1 MEIRKF
7 GATKVC
13 HITSA
18 HSRYDVRIFHKQ
30 CKSLAANGY
39 DVTLL
44 VNDDVENEQI
54 DGVHIRS
61 TNFQPRNRFER
72 MIMSR
77 RLIEAEAIAINA
89 DIYHLHDPELL
100 PVGLRLKKTGK
111 TVVFDSHEDYLLTIA
126 DKNWIFRPLRPI
138 VRTFYG
144 WYEKYALE
152 KFDGSIVCYHW
163 TEERYRRYVDNVEM
177 VLNFPV
183 VREGQITP
191 PDFSRRAICF
201 AGGISPQWC
210 HKEILI
216 ALSRID
222 NVTYELA
229 GRLSGEYGNSLQHMD
244 AWKQVNYHGIISQSE
259 VFNTV
264 YANSSIGMALLDY
277 ITQCKGTVGNLSN
290 TKLFEY
296 MYAGLPLICTD
307 FDLWTDII
315 EKENCG
321 IAVNPHN
328 IDEISEA
335 ISYLLNNPEVAE
347 RMGKNGRSAV
357 IKRYN
362 WKVEEDKL
370 LEFYSLLSE

>member
-1 MEIRKF
+1 MGIRKF

-277 ITQCKGTVGNLSN
+277 IPQCKGTVGNLSN

-296 MYAGLPLICTD
+296 MYAGLPVICTD

-315 EKENCG
+315 EKENWG